1 MDKKELK
8 LRMGANV
15 RPCRQAIGYTQEEL
29 AEICNVSAAFCA
41 QIETGRRMV
50 SLPTLIKLADA
61 LHTSVSIL
69 IYGTT
74 KDERA
79 MHIMELLNEMPDQ
92 DVEYIEKSILLTKDW
107 IAQRADSQ
115 AVNSD

>member
-1 MDKKELK
+1 MEKRDLM

-15 RPCRQAIGYTQEEL
+15 RQCRKAIGYTQEEL

-61 LHTSVSIL
+61 FQTNVGIL
-69 IYGTT
+69 IYGTA
-74 KDERA
+74 KGERI
-79 MHIMELLNEMPDQ
+79 MHIMEVLNEMPEQ